1 MKLHDP
7 AQAESMRE
15 MLKKMR
21 VSPEQ
26 KPAFQFTSPK
36 PPAQAAPD
44 TARGRPVN
52 GATWSP
58 SPLDANAEKEV
69 ERQLFGEASP
79 PRSTGRFSLGTPPS
93 EPSAKDKRHKRV
105 SARPSKSKTA
115 KPFPAAPFHVGASTK
130 PRAARTLDFEQ
141 AMDTDLPTGSFNIG
155 APAAPRKPPGRP
167 PGRPK
172 SRQNAPFVFQAT
184 KPPAEQAPM
193 ETEET
198 TGVKFEL
205 GPSSSEK
212 KKNRRPR
219 HVRRVD
225 QDALDAYDEAGR
237 CYERG
242 DYETAVKHYTSCLNS
257 APPQWSLAAK
267 ALGNRGAARTMLGKH
282 DDALNDCDAAVEL
295 EPGLAKVHNRSA
307 RLRLALGRS
316 DEARRSF
323 ERARNAS
330 TQAVE
335 TARSAMKPPPKDA
348 LAALATAD
356 AGLVDVHRYED
367 ALRRA
372 RSALDAA
379 RGHTSQEG
387 DEENENPVQQ
397 AAKRRSSAQRD
408 VEVDRALR
416 ASEDAL
422 LRAPLA
428 ACARRAKAQA
438 LKAGDRWRECAAFC
452 DATAA
457 AIGTPISEG
466 MDMASRAAC
475 VARALAALDAAS
487 VEEDSLPEVWVWAL
501 RRDEAPDEACD
512 AARSRT

>member
-1 MKLHDP
+1 
-7 AQAESMRE
+7 
-15 MLKKMR
+15 
-21 VSPEQ
+21 
-26 KPAFQFTSPK
+26 
-36 PPAQAAPD
+36 
-44 TARGRPVN
+44 
-52 GATWSP
+52 
-58 SPLDANAEKEV
+58 
-69 ERQLFGEASP
+69 
-79 PRSTGRFSLGTPPS
+79 
-93 EPSAKDKRHKRV
+93 
-105 SARPSKSKTA
+105 
-115 KPFPAAPFHVGASTK
+115 
-130 PRAARTLDFEQ
+130 
-141 AMDTDLPTGSFNIG
+141 
-155 APAAPRKPPGRP
+155 
-167 PGRPK
+167 
-172 SRQNAPFVFQAT
+172 
-184 KPPAEQAPM
+184 M

-219 HVRRVD
+219 HQRRVD

-242 DYETAVKHYTSCLNS
+242 DYETAVKHYTSCLNA
-257 APPQWSLAAK
+257 APQGWSLAAK

-330 TQAVE
+330 TTAVE
-335 TARSAMKPPPKDA
+335 TARSSMKPPPKDA

-457 AIGTPISEG
+457 AIGTPVS
-466 MDMASRAAC
+466 
-475 VARALAALDAAS
+475 
-487 VEEDSLPEVWVWAL
+487 
-501 RRDEAPDEACD
+501 
-512 AARSRT
+512 